1 MGMCVLVL
9 GASGSGKST
18 SMRNFAPEE
27 IGVLNVAGKPLPFR
41 SSLPVANNAKYDTIT
56 KALTNPT
63 KPSYVIDDADYLL
76 AFDNFARASVK
87 GYDKYVEMAVNFYN
101 TLRIAAERTPED
113 CIVYFMMHEDED
125 STTGRIKP
133 KTIGRMLDEKLN
145 VEGLFTVVL
154 RTAVTSDGESMSY
167 KFETQS
173 NGFTPCKSP
182 IGMLPPTMDNDL
194 KAVDT
199 AIREYYKWEKPLTN
213 LDQKTTRREKNHETH

>member
-18 SMRNFAPEE
+18 SMRNFTPEE

-41 SSLPVANNAKYDTIT
+41 NSLPVANNVKYDTIA
-56 KALTNPT
+56 KALTNAT
-63 KPSYVIDDADYLL
+63 KQSYVIDDADYLL

-101 TLRIAAERTPED
+101 TLRLAAERTPET
-113 CIVYFMMHEDED
+113 CIVYFLMHEDED
-125 STTGRIKP
+125 SATGRIKP

-154 RTAVTSDGESMSY
+154 RTTVTSDGESMRY
-167 KFETQS
+167 QFETQS

-199 AIREYYKWEKPLTN
+199 AIREYYGWKKQLTN
-213 LDQKTTRREKNHETH
+213 LDLKTKKEDQ